1 MNDEERLHE
10 NALNKL
16 KNGFVLDLTAE
27 ETSYLIEQVEKV
39 KWLQQEINRIT
50 EERDQYFDDKILWS
64 AALKNKNQELQQAHK
79 KIKELEEERD
89 EWFEKYMRSDLT
101 TIMQYDLLKE
111 ANEKTKR
118 LQEENTKLRE
128 QFQQAQANWERLKS
142 FVECRL
148 NSDMVSDTEE
158 ATYRRLFYYMNELEG
173 ES

>member
-64 AALKNKNQELQQAHK
+64 AALKNKNQELQQAYK

-89 EWFEKYMRSDLT
+89 EWLEKYMRSDAT
-101 TIMQYDLLKE
+101 TIMQYDLFKESNKKMEQLQAKIKRLKE
-111 ANEKTKR
+111 YINENQYETDR
-118 LQEENTKLRE
+118 FDLVVSVDG
-128 QFQQAQANWERLKS
+128 LKEILE
-142 FVECRL
+142 VE
-148 NSDMVSDTEE
+148 
-158 ATYRRLFYYMNELEG
+158 
-173 ES
+173 